1 MMEIKKAVWMH
12 RFFIMAFDLQA
23 RIKVFQ
29 ITTHYTA
36 YEALVIKN
44 ILPSALFKHWKH
56 FIQNH
61 IENQSLTE

>member
-1 MMEIKKAVWMH
+1 MH

-23 RIKVFQ
+23 RIKIFLTQ
-29 ITTHYTA
+29 PITQPTRLLA
-36 YEALVIKN
+36 IKN
-44 ILPSALFKHWKH
+44 NLSSALFKHWKY